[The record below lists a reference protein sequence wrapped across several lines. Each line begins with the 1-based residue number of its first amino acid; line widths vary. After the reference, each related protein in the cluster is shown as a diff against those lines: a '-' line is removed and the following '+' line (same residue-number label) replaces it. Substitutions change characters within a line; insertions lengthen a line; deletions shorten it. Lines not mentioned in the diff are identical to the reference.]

1 MSVNEL
7 EVLKFAYHVFD
18 NYVNHTQDNITD
30 KDKELAQ
37 ISIACQKLK
46 KINKISR
53 TYSKN
58 YFEERELTKMA
69 VMNALDTAIE
79 MGDTEIAE
87 MAMSLL
93 DSEYSKD
100 LIGTLRG
107 FKEGI

>member
-1 MSVNEL
+1 MNEI

-18 NYVNHTQDNITD
+18 NYANHTQEKITG

-37 ISIACQKLK
+37 LAIACQKMK
-46 KINKISR
+46 EINKISC

-58 YFEERELTKMA
+58 FFEQREVTIKA

-79 MGDTEIAE
+79 MGDTEIAD
-87 MAMSLL
+87 MALKLL
-93 DSEYSKD
+93 DAEDEKD

>member
-1 MSVNEL
+1 MNEL

-18 NYVNHTQDNITD
+18 NYVNHTQERITD

-37 ISIACQKLK
+37 IAIVCQKLK
-46 KINKISR
+46 GINKISR
-53 TYSKN
+53 TYSNN
-58 YFEERELTKMA
+58 YFEQRELTKQA

-79 MGDTEIAE
+79 MGDSEIAE
-87 MAMSLL
+87 MAMRLL
-93 DSEYSKD
+93 DSEFSRD

>member
-1 MSVNEL
+1 MNEL

-18 NYVNHTQDNITD
+18 NYVNHTQAKITD

-37 ISIACQKLK
+37 IAIACQKLK
-46 KINKISR
+46 EINKISR
-53 TYSKN
+53 TYANN
-58 YFEERELTKMA
+58 YFEEREITKKA
-69 VMNALDTAIE
+69 VLKALDTAIE
-79 MGDTEIAE
+79 MGDAEIAN

-93 DSEYSKD
+93 DSEYDRD

>member
-1 MSVNEL
+1 MNEL

-18 NYVNHTQDNITD
+18 NYVNHTQEKITD

-37 ISIACQKLK
+37 IAIACQKLK
-46 KINKISR
+46 EINKISR
-53 TYSKN
+53 TYANN
-58 YFEERELTKMA
+58 YFEEREITKKA
-69 VMNALDTAIE
+69 VLKALDTAIE
-79 MGDTEIAE
+79 MGDAEIAN

-93 DSEYSKD
+93 DSEYDRD